1 MLHIEGWRICRAGIG
16 PWCVACGGECHVPHS
31 DRIQGA
37 QHGQRTAQRVSA
49 LDAGQRTKLLVLVRL
64 NDVCRRKREKERERG
79 GISKDF
85 VKVEEVLHFCK
96 RERERERG
104 GFKLGRTQFV
114 FGN

>member
-37 QHGQRTAQRVSA
+37 QYGQGTAQRVSA
-49 LDAGQRTKLLVLVRL
+49 LDAGQRTKLLVLVRF
-64 NDVCRRKREKERERG
+64 NDVCKRKRELEGEGKLVKTLQKLKKYCNCKERVGGER
-79 GISKDF
+79 
-85 VKVEEVLHFCK
+85 V
-96 RERERERG
+96 
-104 GFKLGRTQFV
+104 FKLGRTQFV